1 MAKTVSTTSSESSEK
16 ADKSVRFSAET
27 DRKFTALAAKT
38 GRSKQELFA
47 LMVDYFYKSKKDPA
61 DLNDDMLKK
70 EITQGINRIISFIK
84 TQENDALVPLL
95 TQSMENK
102 AQLEQL
108 NKWRESFTQWFLG
121 LFYEA
126 KTKSWGG
133 KLADL
138 GRSIDN
144 NSQNLIRTRES
155 LQSAVDELRDY
166 KESKE
171 ALKAK
176 YEAILEHYIEQR
188 EALNGIT
195 QGKQIKDLQM
205 FIAYQLNNI

>member
-1 MAKTVSTTSSESSEK
+1 MAKTISITGSENSEK

-95 TQSMENK
+95 AQSMENK

-133 KLADL
+133 KLTDL

-144 NSQNLIRTRES
+144 NSQNLIKARES

-205 FIAYQLNNI
+205 FIAYQFNNI

>member
-1 MAKTVSTTSSESSEK
+1 MAKTVSIAASESSEK

-27 DRKFTALAAKT
+27 DRKFSTLAAKT
-38 GRSKQELFA
+38 GRSKQELFS

-70 EITQGINRIISFIK
+70 EINQGINRIISFIK

-95 TQSMENK
+95 AQSMENK
-102 AQLEQL
+102 TQLEQL
-108 NKWRESFTQWFLG
+108 NKWKENFTQWFLG

-133 KLADL
+133 KLNDL
-138 GRSIDN
+138 GKSIEN

-155 LQSAVDELRDY
+155 LQNAVDELRAY
-166 KESKE
+166 QESKD

-205 FIAYQLNNI
+205 FTAYQLNNI

>member
-1 MAKTVSTTSSESSEK
+1 MAKKILVSKSESSEK

-27 DRKFTALAAKT
+27 DRKFTALATKT
-38 GRSKQELFA
+38 GYSKQELFA

-70 EITQGINRIISFIK
+70 EISQGINRIISFIK

-95 TQSMENK
+95 TQSKENK
-102 AQLEQL
+102 IQMERL
-108 NKWRESFTQWFLG
+108 NKWKESFTQSFLE
-121 LFYEA
+121 LFYNG

-133 KLADL
+133 KLTEISN
-138 GRSIDN
+138 SIEN
-144 NSQNLIRTRES
+144 NAQSLQRTREG
-155 LQSAVDELRDY
+155 LQKAVDELRTY

-176 YEAILEHYIEQR
+176 YEAILVHYIQQR
-188 EALNGIT
+188 ETLNGVT
-195 QGKQIKDLQM
+195 QGKQIRELQTLVLQ
-205 FIAYQLNNI
+205 QLNNI